1 MMNVL
6 RDLMEK
12 ADMQELMSSISTET
26 ETHSM
31 KPA

>member
-1 MMNVL
+1 MMSVL

-12 ADMQELMSSISTET
+12 ADMQELMSNVSIET